1 MINLIFTAIR
11 RLVCHFS
18 FAFSGII
25 LFFWT
30 LMKETSYIN
39 YDKISVF
46 FWFSVIFGV
55 TSLIFSIPKIPTFIK
70 TVLHLILNTAAFV
83 FTFGA
88 VDGTTEARA
97 FVAGAFFVLLYVIIA
112 LAIFLL
118 KKLSQRL
125 SEKKE
130 ETTEEE

>member
-1 MINLIFTAIR
+1 M
-11 RLVCHFS
+11 VCHFS
-18 FAFSGII
+18 LAFSGII

-46 FWFSVIFGV
+46 FRFSVIFGV
-55 TSLIFSIPKIPTFIK
+55 SSLIFSIPNIPSFIK

-88 VDGTTEARA
+88 IDGTTEARA
-97 FVAGAFFVLLYVIIA
+97 FVAGAFFVQIYIIVA
-112 LAIFLL
+112 LVLFFL
-118 KKLSQRL
+118 KKLSSSL
-125 SEKKE
+125 NKIKE
-130 ETTEEE
+130 EEE

>member
-1 MINLIFTAIR
+1 MINLIFTAIK

-18 FAFSGII
+18 LAFSGII

-46 FWFSVIFGV
+46 FWFSVIFGA
-55 TSLIFSIPKIPTFIK
+55 TSLVFSIPEIPSFIK
-70 TVLHLILNTAAFV
+70 TVIHLILNTAAFV
-83 FTFGA
+83 FTFGSI
-88 VDGTTEARA
+88 DGTTEARA

-112 LAIFLL
+112 LVLSLL
-118 KKLSQRL
+118 KKLSENL
-125 SEKKE
+125 NSKKE
-130 ETTEEE
+130 E